1 MSELNI
7 PADAGFVPEDANQR
21 SGTELTSE
29 EFRDR
34 LLLAEMTDQ
43 EINQAVLQPMF
54 RTGPWFWIIVAVL
67 SAIILWGLYAWGYQ
81 IYWGF
86 GVAGINRP
94 VYWGFYIATF
104 VFWVGISHAGTMIS
118 AVLRVFNADW
128 RRPIT
133 RGAEAMTAFALM
145 MAGLFPFIHL
155 GRVWKF
161 YWMVP
166 YPNNR
171 FMWPNFQSPLMWD
184 MIAIFTYLIGSGLYL
199 YLAMIPDMAMARDN
213 TKTWRYK
220 LYRILALGW
229 RGTEAEWHKL
239 HRALGIFSIVIIPVF
254 LSVHSI
260 VSWDFAVT
268 LQPGWHSSIFAPF
281 FVIGAVYSGLAALA
295 TILVL
300 VRWGMKLQA
309 FLREEH
315 FNALGKLVWVAG
327 LGWLY
332 IWFAGLIVEWYGN
345 EPVLAELLHDEFSGP
360 LAPYFYLQMTCNLLP
375 LFFLVFKQVRTR
387 PIFLLF
393 FTLMINVGM
402 FTERVLIVAGD
413 LQRNYMPFNWGT
425 YRPTWVEL
433 SIVAMTFAGFALLY
447 ILFSRIFPY
456 VPVWEIKE
464 GRLRYTMV
472 RIGRLLVPTAAEL
485 E

>member
-1 MSELNI
+1 MSDAAAL
-7 PADAGFVPEDANQR
+7 PGGLPLDAADLDESVRG
-21 SGTELTSE
+21 
-29 EFRDR
+29 R
-34 LLLAEMTDQ
+34 LLLEQRTDQ
-43 EINQAVLQPMF
+43 EINEAVLRPMKES
-54 RTGPWFWIIVAVL
+54 GPRFWALVAVL
-67 SAIILWGLYAWGYQ
+67 GAVVAWGAYAWGYLV
-81 IYWGF
+81 YWGI
-86 GVAGINRP
+86 GASGKNRP
-94 VYWGFYIATF
+94 VYWTLFITTF

-118 AVLRVFNADW
+118 AVLRLLKADW

-145 MAGLFPFIHL
+145 MAALYPLIHL

-161 YWMVP
+161 YWMLP

-184 MIAIFTYLIGSGLYL
+184 MVAIFTYLIGSGLYL
-199 YLAMIPDMAMARDN
+199 YLALIPDMAMARDHSQG
-213 TKTWRYK
+213 WRYW
-220 LYRILALGW
+220 LYRVLGLGW
-229 RGTEAEWHKL
+229 RGTESEWHKL

-268 LQPGWHSSIFAPF
+268 IQPRWHSTIFAPY

-300 VRWGMKLQA
+300 VRKGMRLQE
-309 FLREEH
+309 FLRTEH
-315 FNALGKLVWVAG
+315 FDSLGRLVMIAGMGWV
-327 LGWLY
+327 Y
-332 IWFAGLIVEWYGN
+332 FWFAGFIVEWYGKD
-345 EPVLAELLHDEFSGP
+345 PVIREIIHDEVAGP
-360 LAPYFYLQMTCNLLP
+360 LAPLFWLQMAANVLPVLL
-375 LFFLVFKQVRTR
+375 LALRRVRTHPGR
-387 PIFLLF
+387 LLAV
-393 FTLMINVGM
+393 TLLINVGM
-402 FTERVLIVAGD
+402 FTERLLIVIGS
-413 LQRNYMPFNWGT
+413 LQRNHLPFNWGT

-447 ILFSRIFPY
+447 TLFSRIVPY

-464 GRLRYTMV
+464 GRLRYSLR
-472 RIGRLLVPTAAEL
+472 RIGRLLVPTAAEI

>member
-1 MSELNI
+1 
-7 PADAGFVPEDANQR
+7 
-21 SGTELTSE
+21 
-29 EFRDR
+29 
-34 LLLAEMTDQ
+34 
-43 EINQAVLQPMF
+43 
-54 RTGPWFWIIVAVL
+54 
-67 SAIILWGLYAWGYQ
+67 
-81 IYWGF
+81 
-86 GVAGINRP
+86 
-94 VYWGFYIATF
+94 
-104 VFWVGISHAGTMIS
+104 
-118 AVLRVFNADW
+118 
-128 RRPIT
+128 
-133 RGAEAMTAFALM
+133 
-145 MAGLFPFIHL
+145 
-155 GRVWKF
+155 
-161 YWMVP
+161 
-166 YPNNR
+166 
-171 FMWPNFQSPLMWD
+171 MWD
-184 MIAIFTYLIGSGLYL
+184 MIAIFTYLIGSSLYL

-213 TKTWRYK
+213 TGTWRYK
-220 LYRILALGW
+220 LYRVLALGW

-375 LFFLVFKQVRTR
+375 LFFLVFKRVRTK
-387 PIFLLF
+387 PILLLF

-433 SIVAMTFAGFALLY
+433 SVVAMTFAGFALLY

-472 RIGRLLVPTAAEL
+472 RIGRMLVPTAAEL

>member
-7 PADAGFVPEDANQR
+7 PADAGLIPEETNHK
-21 SGTELTSE
+21 SETNTTSE
-29 EFRDR
+29 GFRDR

-54 RTGPWFWIIVAVL
+54 RTGPWFWIIVIVL
-67 SAIILWGLYAWGYQ
+67 AAIILWGLYAWIYQ

-213 TKTWRYK
+213 TKTLRYK

-387 PIFLLF
+387 PVLLLF
-393 FTLMINVGM
+393 FSLLVNVGM